1 MRSRAGPAAAADVSG
16 LSESDPELPEQATK
30 EKSRASTTTGAN
42 RDLVLWS
49 VDFFNCEYIM
59 SPRTRYKKHQY
70 ATFVTVRLML
80 IIVKL
85 ESITRYEA

>member
-1 MRSRAGPAAAADVSG
+1 MRSRAGPAGAADVSG

-49 VDFFNCEYIM
+49 FDFFNSVFIM
-59 SPRTRYKKHQY
+59 SPRTKYEWHQY

-85 ESITRYEA
+85 D

>member
-1 MRSRAGPAAAADVSG
+1 MRSRAGPAGAADVSE
-16 LSESDPELPEQATK
+16 LSELPEQATK

-49 VDFFNCEYIM
+49 FDFFNSVFIM
-59 SPRTRYKKHQY
+59 SPRTKYEWHQY

-85 ESITRYEA
+85 E

>member
-1 MRSRAGPAAAADVSG
+1 MIMQVSHHMRSGSRVVISTARAIIRSRAGPAAAADVSG

-49 VDFFNCEYIM
+49 VDFFNCEYIV
-59 SPRTRYKKHQY
+59 SPRTRYEWH
-70 ATFVTVRLML
+70 
-80 IIVKL
+80 
-85 ESITRYEA
+85 

>member
-1 MRSRAGPAAAADVSG
+1 MRSRAGPAGAADVSE
-16 LSESDPELPEQATK
+16 LSELPEQATK
-30 EKSRASTTTGAN
+30 EKSRASTATGAN

-49 VDFFNCEYIM
+49 FDFFNSVFIM
-59 SPRTRYKKHQY
+59 SPRTKYEWHQY

-85 ESITRYEA
+85 E